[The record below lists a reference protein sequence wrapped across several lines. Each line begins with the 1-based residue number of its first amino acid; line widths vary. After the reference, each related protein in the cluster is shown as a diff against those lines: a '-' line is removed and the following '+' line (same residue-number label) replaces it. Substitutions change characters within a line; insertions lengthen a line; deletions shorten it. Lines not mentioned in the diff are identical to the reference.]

1 VYQKNMETMNSDKD
15 WLKEAPSLAVI
26 SKKNPFS
33 VPPAYFESLN
43 ENLNTLAKLENARFE
58 NEEEFKLPEN
68 YFNQLAGRIEDRLA
82 IDTIQNLA
90 PSEGFKVTDVY
101 FTSLA
106 KRMNFKIEEKKATA
120 TLKNMFP
127 SWIRY
132 SAAASVVFVIGI
144 FFYFNSSSYIFNQQ
158 LSKVPDQDIIN
169 YLQFHSTVNDTQFLI
184 DNITEDGLQQVSN
197 DVSEEDIEQY
207 INNTTL

>member
-1 VYQKNMETMNSDKD
+1 MNSDKD

-33 VPPAYFESLN
+33 FPPAYFESLN

-82 IDTIQNLA
+82 INTIQNLA
-90 PSEGFKVTDVY
+90 PSEGFKVTDAY

-106 KRMNFKIEEKKATA
+106 ERINFKIEEKKATA

-132 SAAASVVFVIGI
+132 SAAASIVFVIGI
-144 FFYFNSSSYIFNQQ
+144 SLYFNSSSYTFNQQ

-169 YLQFHSTVNDTQFLI
+169 YLQFHSTVNDTQYLI